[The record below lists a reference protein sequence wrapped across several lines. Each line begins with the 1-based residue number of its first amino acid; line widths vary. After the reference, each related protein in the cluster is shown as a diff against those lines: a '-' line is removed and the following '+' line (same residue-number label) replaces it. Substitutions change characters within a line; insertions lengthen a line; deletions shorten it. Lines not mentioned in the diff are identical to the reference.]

1 MNARIPIW
9 PKAINPISKI
19 RNPKFEIRNPKC
31 FPFVVKERLTSAAAV
46 GAGTCFCQA
55 YVFFLEFVFQ
65 IAILQRLPDV
75 AMLLVINRAIG

>member
-65 IAILQRLPDV
+65 IAIFTTI
-75 AMLLVINRAIG
+75 A